1 MYRRQFLAGLLL
13 ATSPLAITHTVAQ
26 PAPAPGAIPAPM
38 YLAMAAKG
46 GMLLEETARDAY
58 AKTQDPRV
66 KKFSRAEVVEQV
78 TLTDKLSA
86 STPPG
91 LMAGAAAGMPPGG
104 LVGGLVAAP
113 FMVAGAA
120 AGAAGTLLGMGGQP
134 VPMTSDAQ
142 KADMIAR
149 IQSTAA
155 GPQNDALFV
164 QTQLMGHHEA
174 YAIHSNYA
182 QNGDDPALR
191 RVARGALPLLRL
203 HIAQL
208 TRMQGMAGGPQG

>member
-1 MYRRQFLAGLLL
+1 MYRRQFIAGLML

-26 PAPAPGAIPAPM
+26 PVGAPGAIPAPV
-38 YLAMAAKG
+38 YLSMAAKG
-46 GMLLEETARDAY
+46 GMLLEETARDAFN
-58 AKTQDPRV
+58 KTQEPRV
-66 KKFSRAEVVEQV
+66 KKFARAEVVEQV
-78 TLTDKLSA
+78 NLTDKLTA
-86 STPPG
+86 NVPPG
-91 LMAGAAAGMPPGG
+91 LMAGAGAAPGGG

-120 AGAAGTLLGMGGQP
+120 VGAAGTLLGLGGQP

-149 IQSTAA
+149 IQSTAP
-155 GPQNDALFV
+155 GPQYDALFV

-174 YAIHSNYA
+174 YAVHSNYA
-182 QNGDDPALR
+182 QSGDDPALR

-208 TRMQGMAGGPQG
+208 TRMQSMMGGAQG

>member
-1 MYRRQFLAGLLL
+1 MYRRQFIAGLML
-13 ATSPLAITHTVAQ
+13 AASPLAITHTVAQ
-26 PAPAPGAIPAPM
+26 PVGAPGAIPAPM
-38 YLAMAAKG
+38 YLSMAAKG
-46 GMLLEETARDAY
+46 GMLLEETARDAFN
-58 AKTQDPRV
+58 KTQDPRV
-66 KKFSRAEVVEQV
+66 KKFARAEVVEQV
-78 TLTDKLSA
+78 NLTDKLTA
-86 STPPG
+86 SVPPG
-91 LMAGAAAGMPPGG
+91 LMAGAGAMPPGG

-113 FMVAGAA
+113 FLVAGAA
-120 AGAAGTLLGMGGQP
+120 VGAAGTVLGLGGQP

-149 IQSTAA
+149 IQSTQP
-155 GPQNDALFV
+155 GPHYDALFV

-208 TRMQGMAGGPQG
+208 TRMQRMMGGPQG